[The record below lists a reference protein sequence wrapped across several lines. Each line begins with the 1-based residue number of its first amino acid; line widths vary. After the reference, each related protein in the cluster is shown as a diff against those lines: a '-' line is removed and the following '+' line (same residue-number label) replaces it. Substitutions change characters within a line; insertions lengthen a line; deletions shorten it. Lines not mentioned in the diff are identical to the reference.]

1 MEGWRFDVDRG
12 KAVAGV
18 FIDFTKA
25 FDSISHS
32 LLLRKLHTI
41 GVVDTAL
48 CWFQVFL
55 SNRRQRVVIDGHSSS
70 WLYVQQGV
78 PQGSLL
84 GPLLFSIY
92 TNDMP
97 SVVNKASINMY
108 ADDAAL
114 YASHSNAIA
123 AAKVVSNDLA
133 KIHNSLI
140 INSKKTCYVSFK
152 KQS

>member
-1 MEGWRFDVDRG
+1 MREWCIATRLLDHLSVHNILTPFQSGFRPNHSTEDVLLRTVEDWRFDVDRG
-12 KAVAGV
+12 KAVAAV

-48 CWFQVFL
+48 CWFQDFL
-55 SNRRQRVVIDGHSSS
+55 SNRRQRVVINGHSSS

-78 PQGSLL
+78 PQGS
-84 GPLLFSIY
+84 IY

-97 SVVNKASINMY
+97 SVVTKASINMY
-108 ADDAAL
+108 ADDTAL
-114 YASHSNAIA
+114 
-123 AAKVVSNDLA
+123 
-133 KIHNSLI
+133 
-140 INSKKTCYVSFK
+140 
-152 KQS
+152 